1 MYDSIDWSKL
11 VNFTSEGYCSEDIL
25 TLEYDN
31 CLIDLG
37 WYGGEHGHFTIKV
50 IIANQFP
57 DDGLYLNG
65 KKVLDHD
72 DNDGK
77 YSSEDWAFPFVEIPC
92 PNQWDMQMQLQRAID
107 TYPLLTNKIV
117 AQNAID
123 KQRNETQTGD
133 KADE

>member
-1 MYDSIDWSKL
+1 MYDLIDWSKA
-11 VNFTSEGYCSEDIL
+11 VNHTTDKFCGEDIL

-31 CLIDLG
+31 CLIELG
-37 WYGGEHGHFTIKV
+37 WHSYPGGYNNPNGFFTIK
-50 IIANQFP
+50 IIIP
-57 DDGLYLNG
+57 RG
-65 KKVLDHD
+65 HD
-72 DNDGK
+72 LEDK
-77 YSSEDWAFPFVEIPC
+77 YSPEDWGRPFVEIPC